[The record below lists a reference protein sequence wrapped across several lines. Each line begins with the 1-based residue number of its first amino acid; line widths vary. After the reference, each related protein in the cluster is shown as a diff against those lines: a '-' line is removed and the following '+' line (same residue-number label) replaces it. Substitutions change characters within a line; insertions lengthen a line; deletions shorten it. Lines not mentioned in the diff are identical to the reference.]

1 MNKGFNIFKRSDLNR
16 IRKETIKK
24 RLVWLTR
31 EFMRG
36 HEAVNTGYAKVRS
49 LQYLQ
54 TWQMIVCDVS
64 SFVSLSIKG
73 LKENAKNLNY

>member
-1 MNKGFNIFKRSDLNR
+1 
-16 IRKETIKK
+16 
-24 RLVWLTR
+24 
-31 EFMRG
+31 MRG
-36 HEAVNTGYAKVRS
+36 HEAVNTRYAKVRS